1 MNQTQELSLVI
12 ANQLAEQVSSD
23 GMDKLEEFAQRMP
36 AISIV
41 PPGFVLVDVILPAHQ
56 ALIARKWADQVH
68 AKINVP
74 LNEQFDTINKD

>member
-23 GMDKLEEFAQRMP
+23 GMDELEASVQRTP
-36 AISIV
+36 AISMV
-41 PPGFVLVDVILPAHQ
+41 PPGFVLIDVILPAHQ
-56 ALIARKWADQVH
+56 ALIARKWADQAQ

-74 LNEQFDTINKD
+74 LNEQFDTLNKD

>member
-23 GMDKLEEFAQRMP
+23 GMDELEASAQRMP

-56 ALIARKWADQVH
+56 ALIARKWAAQ
-68 AKINVP
+68 AEINVP
-74 LNEQFDTINKD
+74 LNEQFDTTNED

>member
-23 GMDKLEEFAQRMP
+23 RMDELEASAQHMP

-41 PPGFVLVDVILPAHQ
+41 PPRFVLVDVILPTHQ
-56 ALIARKWADQVH
+56 ALIARKWAAQ
-68 AKINVP
+68 AEINVQ
-74 LNEQFDTINKD
+74 LNKQFDTTNED

>member
-1 MNQTQELSLVI
+1 MNQTQKLSLVI

-23 GMDKLEEFAQRMP
+23 RMHELEESAQRMP

-56 ALIARKWADQVH
+56 ALIARKWAAQ

-74 LNEQFDTINKD
+74 LNGQFDTTNED

>member
-56 ALIARKWADQVH
+56 ALIARKWADQAH

>member
-23 GMDKLEEFAQRMP
+23 GMDKLEEFVQRMP

-56 ALIARKWADQVH
+56 ALIARKWADQAH